1 MKPSKKKKTKWIR
14 KRHEIIT
21 RIAYFI
27 LYPYTRWKYGI
38 TIERF
43 KEQGNRQYLVLMN
56 HQTPF
61 DQFFVGMAFKGAIYY
76 LATEDIFSL
85 GWLSSL
91 LRFAVAPIPIKK
103 QTTDIGAVK
112 TCYRV
117 AKEGGTIAL
126 APEGNRTYSGRTEYM
141 NPAIVSLAKTLKL
154 PIALFRIEGGYGT
167 CPRWSDVVRKGKM
180 QAYVAKVL
188 EPEEYGKMSDE
199 ELLNCIQEGLYVD
212 EASVSGEF
220 HHPKLAEYLERAI
233 YVCPYCGLST
243 FESHNHII
251 ECKKCKRQIKYLPT
265 KELKGEGFDFPFHF
279 VAQWYDYQRDFVN
292 GLDTGD
298 YIETPLFQDVADLS
312 EVVINKKKL
321 PLQKDVKIDL
331 YGDRMILNPDSE
343 KEMVFPFREVTAISV
358 LGRNK
363 LNIYY
368 NQKVYQLK
376 GDKRFN
382 ALKYVNFCYRH
393 KIICKGDKD
402 GKFLGL

>member
-1 MKPSKKKKTKWIR
+1 MKPKKRKEKWI
-14 KRHEIIT
+14 KPRHKIIT
-21 RIAYFI
+21 RLAYLI
-27 LYPYTRWKYGI
+27 LYPYTCLKYRI
-38 TIERF
+38 RIERF

-76 LATEDIFSL
+76 IATEDIFSL

-141 NPAIVSLAKTLKL
+141 NPAIVSLARTLKL
-154 PIALFRIEGGYGT
+154 PIALFRIEGGYGA

-180 QAYVAKVL
+180 RAYVSRVV
-188 EPEEYGKMSDE
+188 EPEEYGKLSDDQ
-199 ELLNCIQEGLYVD
+199 LLTLIQDGLYVN
-212 EASVSGEF
+212 EASADREF

-243 FESHNHII
+243 FESHNDTI
-251 ECKKCKRQIKYLPT
+251 ECKKCNRQIKYLPT
-265 KELKGEGFDFPFHF
+265 KELKGVGFDFPFHF
-279 VAQWYDYQRDFVN
+279 VAEWYDYQSDFVN
-292 GLDTGD
+292 ALDTNN

-312 EVVINKKKL
+312 EVIINKKKVL
-321 PLQKDVKIDL
+321 LQNSVKINL

-343 KEMVFPFREVTAISV
+343 NEMCFSFGEVTAITV
-358 LGRNK
+358 LGKNK

-368 NQKVYQLK
+368 NKKVYQLK

-393 KIICKGDKD
+393 KNICKGDKD
-402 GKFLGL
+402 AKFLGL

>member
-1 MKPSKKKKTKWIR
+1 MKPNKKKKKWI
-14 KRHEIIT
+14 KARHKVIT
-21 RIAYFI
+21 KIACLI

-61 DQFFVGMAFKGAIYY
+61 DQFFIGMAFKGAIYY
-76 LATEDIFSL
+76 IATEDIFSL

-154 PIALFRIEGGYGT
+154 PIALFRIEGGYGK

-180 QAYVAKVL
+180 RAYVSRVV
-188 EPEEYGKMSDE
+188 EPEEYGKLSDE
-199 ELLNCIQEGLYVD
+199 ELLTLIQEGLYVD
-212 EASVSGEF
+212 EATVNGEF

-243 FESHNHII
+243 FESHDDII
-251 ECKKCKRQIKYLPT
+251 KCKKCNREIRYLPT
-265 KELKGEGFDFPFHF
+265 KELKGVGFDFPFHF
-279 VAQWYDYQRDFVN
+279 VAEWYDYQCDFVN
-292 GLDTGD
+292 KLNILDD
-298 YIETPLFQDVADLS
+298 LEAPIFQDTASLS
-312 EVVINKKKL
+312 EVIINKKKIS
-321 PLQKDVKIDL
+321 LQNNIKIDL
-331 YGDRMILNPDSE
+331 YGDRIIMNPDTE
-343 KEMVFPFREVTAISV
+343 KEMRFSFIDVSAISV
-358 LGRNK
+358 LGKNK
-363 LNIYY
+363 LNIYFDK
-368 NQKVYQLK
+368 KVYQLK
-376 GDKRFN
+376 GDKHFN
-382 ALKYVNFCYRH
+382 ALKYVNFYYRH
-393 KIICKGDKD
+393 KNIYKGDNN